1 MTGISRLIL
10 FLNIVFLSVIVKA
23 DASVQSRSVLSAC
36 SIADPEPRLRP
47 FCAALKL
54 DYENFSKLVGQGFTT
69 SEAGEFSLIGYVSM
83 LDDERFLSLLLKE
96 GANPNQLSPSSETVL
111 VAPIFYSVFA
121 DNSTSLKLLI
131 DYGAEINLRN
141 KAGQTP
147 LLYASTLLHFHQV
160 HNLLVEGADYSIQSA
175 SGYDLVDVLGN
186 AYVGEGT
193 SAAYW
198 RKKVIEFL
206 KGRGLDFEYTETL
219 D

>member
-1 MTGISRLIL
+1 M
-10 FLNIVFLSVIVKA
+10 
-23 DASVQSRSVLSAC
+23 QPRSVLSAC
-36 SIADPEPRLRP
+36 SIADPEPGFRP
-47 FCAALKL
+47 FCAALKK
-54 DYENFSKLVGQGFTT
+54 DYEKFSELVDQGFMA
-69 SEAGEFSLIGYVSM
+69 SVAGEFSLIGYVSM

-96 GANPNQLSPSSETVL
+96 GANPDQLSPPSETVL

-121 DNSTSLKLLI
+121 DNSTSLNLLM

-160 HNLLVEGADYSIQSA
+160 HNLLVAGADYSIESA
-175 SGYDLVDVLGN
+175 AGYDLVDVLGN
-186 AYVGEGT
+186 VYVGEGT
-193 SAAYW
+193 SAAFW

-206 KGRGLDFEYTETL
+206 KGRGLVFEYTETL